1 MWVWEGVCGS
11 VGGQGY
17 FLLNFEI
24 AIEYP
29 ASLVFDL
36 CVNFISFCL
45 LDYDVDCEL
54 QLNSYSLRTQTKGYI
69 YKVEMKKVCV
79 YIHIYGSN
87 VHMRSIQYWL

>member
-11 VGGQGY
+11 VGGQDY

-54 QLNSYSLRTQTKGYI
+54 ELYSYSLRTQTKGYI
-69 YKVEMKKVCV
+69 YKVEMKKV
-79 YIHIYGSN
+79 YIYGSN
-87 VHMRSIQYWL
+87 TYVHMRRIQYWL